1 MRKTKFNEVVK
12 SYLHSIY
19 ENNLN
24 EIKIDQISKK
34 ICSLF
39 QNQKASIK
47 NLWSEK
53 DIFLI
58 TYADSIKKKNVKNLN
73 SLYEFLNKY
82 CKEFSY
88 IHVLPFFPYTSD
100 DGFAV
105 KDFKQVNSEHGD
117 WKDFKKISCMVYP
130 WECR

>member
-19 ENNLN
+19 VNNLN

-39 QNQKASIK
+39 QNQKTSIK

-58 TYADSIKKKNVKNLN
+58 TYADSIKKKML
-73 SLYEFLNKY
+73 
-82 CKEFSY
+82 
-88 IHVLPFFPYTSD
+88 
-100 DGFAV
+100 
-105 KDFKQVNSEHGD
+105 
-117 WKDFKKISCMVYP
+117 KI
-130 WECR
+130 